1 MDVTGL
7 VRNCSRAHL
16 CEAEAV
22 IHGTRVRC
30 GTWVVVDKLLCLDF
44 VIGFMFH

>member
-7 VRNCSRAHL
+7 VRNCSRALL

-22 IHGTRVRC
+22 IRGTSVRC
-30 GTWVVVDKLLCLDF
+30 GTWVVDKLLCLDF